1 VKLVSWTHRVVTG
14 KEATMRPARIIA
26 AVTLTVAVIAT
37 GSYLALSSSSDRATA
52 PAAPVAAAP
61 PDSPATKAPTGA
73 GGGTSSEP
81 VVLADGRHPVRLKA
95 IDAGRGTVT
104 FDLVQVFRDEEATRE
119 AAKDHLE
126 ADNDFYTRNVNPRL
140 RTLPVGADASI
151 TANQLAGSNQDIP
164 VTLAKL
170 SSLSRA
176 GSSGVF
182 WITVR
187 GGQIVQVAQQWLP

>member
-1 VKLVSWTHRVVTG
+1 MLVSWTHRVVTG
-14 KEATMRPARIIA
+14 KEAAMRPARIIA

-37 GSYLALSSSSDRATA
+37 GSYLALSSSSDRA
-52 PAAPVAAAP
+52 AAPVAAVP
-61 PDSPATKAPTGA
+61 PVSLKAPTSDGGA
-73 GGGTSSEP
+73 TSTEP
-81 VVLADGRHPVRLKA
+81 VELADGRHPVLLKT

-104 FDLVQVFRDEEATRE
+104 FDLVQVYRDEEATRE

-126 ADNDFYTRNVNPRL
+126 ADNDSYTRNVNPRL
-140 RTLPVGADASI
+140 RTLPVGAGANI

-170 SSLSRA
+170 SSLTRA
-176 GSSGVF
+176 GSGVF

-187 GGQIVQVAQQWLP
+187 GGQIVQVAEQWSP

>member
-1 VKLVSWTHRVVTG
+1 MLGSWTHRVITG
-14 KEATMRPARIIA
+14 KEAAMRPARIIA

-37 GSYLALSSSSDRATA
+37 GSYLALSSSSDRA
-52 PAAPVAAAP
+52 AAPVASVP
-61 PDSPATKAPTGA
+61 PVSLKAPTGD
-73 GGGTSSEP
+73 GGATTSEP
-81 VVLADGRHPVRLKA
+81 VVLADGRHPVLLKA

-126 ADNDFYTRNVNPRL
+126 ADNDHYMRNVNPRL
-140 RTLPVGADASI
+140 RTLPVGAGANI

-170 SSLSRA
+170 SSLTRA
-176 GSSGVF
+176 GSGVF

-187 GGQIVQVAQQWLP
+187 GGQIVQVAQQWSP

>member
-1 VKLVSWTHRVVTG
+1 MLVSWTHRVITG
-14 KEATMRPARIIA
+14 KESTMRPARIIA
-26 AVTLTVAVIAT
+26 AVTLTAAVIAT
-37 GSYLALSSSSDRATA
+37 GSYLAFSSSSDRATA
-52 PAAPVAAAP
+52 PAAPVAAVP
-61 PDSPATKAPTGA
+61 PASPAAKALTGA
-73 GGGTSSEP
+73 GGATSSEP
-81 VVLADGRHPVRLKA
+81 VVLADGRHPVLLKT

-126 ADNDFYTRNVNPRL
+126 ADNDSYTRNVNPRL
-140 RTLPVGADASI
+140 RTLPVGAGASI

-170 SSLSRA
+170 SSLTRA
-176 GSSGVF
+176 GSGVF

-187 GGQIVQVAQQWLP
+187 GGQIVQVAQQWSP

>member
-1 VKLVSWTHRVVTG
+1 
-14 KEATMRPARIIA
+14 MRPARIIA

-37 GSYLALSSSSDRATA
+37 GSYLALSSSSDRAA
-52 PAAPVAAAP
+52 GPVASVP
-61 PDSPATKAPTGA
+61 PVSLKAPTGD
-73 GGGTSSEP
+73 GGATSTEP
-81 VVLADGRHPVRLKA
+81 VVLADGRHPVLLKA

-104 FDLVQVFRDEEATRE
+104 FDLVQVFRDAEATRE

-140 RTLPVGADASI
+140 RTLSVGAGASV

-170 SSLSRA
+170 SSLTRA
-176 GSSGVF
+176 GSGVF
-182 WITVR
+182 WLTVR
-187 GGQIVQVAQQWLP
+187 DGQIVQVAEQWSP

>member
-1 VKLVSWTHRVVTG
+1 MLVSWTHRVVTG
-14 KEATMRPARIIA
+14 KEAAMRPARIIA

-37 GSYLALSSSSDRATA
+37 GSYLALSSSSDRA
-52 PAAPVAAAP
+52 AAPVASVP
-61 PDSPATKAPTGA
+61 PVSLKAPTGD
-73 GGGTSSEP
+73 GGATSTEP
-81 VVLADGRHPVRLKA
+81 VVLADGRHPVLLKT

-126 ADNDFYTRNVNPRL
+126 ADNDSYTRNVNPRL
-140 RTLPVGADASI
+140 RTLPVGAGASV

-170 SSLSRA
+170 SSLTRA
-176 GSSGVF
+176 GSGVF

-187 GGQIVQVAQQWLP
+187 GGQIVQVAEQWSP